1 MNIKERI
8 AAGLAGK
15 YKGLDI
21 KLPGISKYI
30 FGIQRSTYY
39 LVGGISGSGKTTL
52 VDFMLLSAIDDAI
65 KQNIPIHVIYYS
77 FEIDKLTK
85 DCNWLSNI
93 AFNKFNVIISPEK
106 IKGLGD
112 NRLTSEEQGLIDK
125 CIPILDNLKK
135 YIHFEYQPTNP
146 TGINHQIFDHCESIG
161 KIHYED
167 YIDNSNIKK
176 KKIVGYTPN
185 NPDQYILVVTD
196 NLENLKTEN
205 NMNNKENI
213 DKFSEYMVLSRNLF
227 GITPIVVSQFNDG
240 LSSVDR
246 AKFKGVDLSPQIT
259 DFKSTRQPYADCEVA
274 IGLMCPWKLDMNRC
288 LGYDLNSYKESFIM
302 CKIIKNRLSKDN
314 IATGLIFN
322 PQAGTF
328 KEI

>member
-8 AAGLAGK
+8 IAGLAGK

-52 VDFMLLSAIDDAI
+52 VDFILLNAIEDAI
-65 KQNIPIHVIYYS
+65 RQSIPIFVFYYS
-77 FEIDKLTK
+77 FEIDQLTK

-93 AFNKFNVIISPEK
+93 AFKHFNIIIPPEK

-112 NRLTSEEQGLIDK
+112 NRLSMDEHKIIDL
-125 CIPILDNLKK
+125 CIPILENIKK

-146 TGINHQIFDHCESIG
+146 TGINHQIFNYCDSIG
-161 KIHYED
+161 KIHYEEYTNNLKD
-167 YIDNSNIKK
+167 TK
-176 KKIVGYTPN
+176 KKIIGYTPN
-185 NPDQYILVVTD
+185 NPDQYTLVVTD

-205 NMNNKENI
+205 NMNNKDNI

-274 IGLMCPWKLDMNRC
+274 IGLMCPWKLDLNRC
-288 LGYDLNSYKESFIM
+288 LGYDLNNYKESFIM

-322 PQAGTF
+322 PQAGIFT
-328 KEI
+328 EI